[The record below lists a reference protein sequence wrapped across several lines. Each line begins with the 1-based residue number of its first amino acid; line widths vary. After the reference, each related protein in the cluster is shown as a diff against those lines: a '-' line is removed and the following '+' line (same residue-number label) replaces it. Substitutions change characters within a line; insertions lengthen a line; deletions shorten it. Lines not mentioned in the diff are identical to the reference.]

1 MQPFLEIFLKD
12 TGLLEAPAAG
22 SAKCGLSAYL
32 LKYNFFGTNKL
43 NYRVSKKSERCIPSM
58 LNISCE
64 LTDGVY
70 RIEVGGTSYIV
81 SKDE

>member
-1 MQPFLEIFLKD
+1 
-12 TGLLEAPAAG
+12 
-22 SAKCGLSAYL
+22 
-32 LKYNFFGTNKL
+32 
-43 NYRVSKKSERCIPSM
+43 M

-81 SKDE
+81 SKDDRNKCIIINK